1 MTPDDATLHGS
12 RVLVT
17 GASRGYGAAI
27 ARALAARGA
36 RLLLT
41 ATQEARLTRVADDC
55 RAAGAD
61 TTALEL
67 DLASPDSIDALAS
80 ALAATVPRLEGVVLN
95 AGVLGP
101 TGPLD
106 ACDPDQVAHAVQ
118 ADMLG
123 QARLLSRLSP
133 LIADG
138 AGVVLVT
145 SGAAGRPGYAGYAL
159 GKAGLEALGLM
170 LRDEWAHR
178 GIRVVAIN
186 PGPVRT
192 DMRAQAH
199 PQEDPATVPPPS
211 ERVAPVLAVLAG
223 EDPGPRVQAAEWGL
237 S

>member
-41 ATQEARLTRVADDC
+41 ATQEGRLARVADDC

-67 DLASPDSIDALAS
+67 DLASPHSIDALAD
-80 ALAATVPRLEGVVLN
+80 AVAATVPRLEGVVMN

-101 TGPLD
+101 AGPLD

-118 ADMLG
+118 VDMLG
-123 QARLLSRLSP
+123 QARLLTRLSP
-133 LIADG
+133 VIADG

-170 LRDEWAHR
+170 LREEWAHR

-237 S
+237 A

>member
-1 MTPDDATLHGS
+1 MTPDDATLYGS

-41 ATQEARLTRVADDC
+41 ATQESRLVRVADDC

-61 TTALEL
+61 TTAMTLHL
-67 DLASPDSIDALAS
+67 SSPDSIDALAT
-80 ALAATVPRLEGVVLN
+80 AVAAAVPRLEGVVMN

-106 ACDPDQVAHAVQ
+106 ACDPDQVARAIQV
-118 ADMLG
+118 DMLG
-123 QARLLSRLSP
+123 QARLLTRLSP
-133 LIADG
+133 VIADG

-170 LRDEWAHR
+170 LREEWAHR

>member
-1 MTPDDATLHGS
+1 MAADGANLDGS

-17 GASRGYGAAI
+17 GASRGYGAAV

-36 RLLLT
+36 RLLVT
-41 ATQEARLTRVADDC
+41 ATDAAHLTRVVDDC
-55 RAAGAD
+55 HAVGCECTPLA
-61 TTALEL
+61 L
-67 DLASPDSIDALAS
+67 DLSQPGSIDDLAT
-80 ALAATVPRLEGVVLN
+80 AVAAEVPRLEGAVLN

-106 ACDPDQVAHAVQ
+106 RADPDAIRRAIEVDFTGQV
-118 ADMLG
+118 
-123 QARLLSRLSP
+123 RLLQRLSP
-133 LIADG
+133 LLADR

-145 SGAAGRPGYAGYAL
+145 SGAAARPGYGAYAL

-170 LRDEWAHR
+170 LRDEWADR
-178 GIRVVAIN
+178 GIRVVAVN

-199 PQEDPATVPPPS
+199 PAEDPATVPPPS

-223 EDPGPRVQAAEWGL
+223 DDPGARVQAAEWGL

>member
-27 ARALAARGA
+27 SRALAACGA

-41 ATQEARLTRVADDC
+41 ATQEGRLARVADDC

-61 TTALEL
+61 TTTLEL
-67 DLASPDSIDALAS
+67 DLASPDSIDALAT
-80 ALAATVPRLEGVVLN
+80 AVAAAVPRLEGVVMN

-106 ACDPDQVAHAVQ
+106 ACDPDQVARAIQV
-118 ADMLG
+118 DMLG
-123 QARLLSRLSP
+123 QARLLTRLSP
-133 LIADG
+133 VIADG

-159 GKAGLEALGLM
+159 GKAGVEALGLM
-170 LRDEWAHR
+170 LREEWAHR

-199 PQEDPATVPPPS
+199 PEEDPATVPPPS

>member
-41 ATQEARLTRVADDC
+41 ATQEGRLARVADDC
-55 RAAGAD
+55 RAAGAE

-67 DLASPDSIDALAS
+67 DLASSDSIDGLAH
-80 ALAATVPRLEGVVLN
+80 AVAATVPRLEGVVMN

-106 ACDPDQVAHAVQ
+106 ACDPDQVARAIQV
-118 ADMLG
+118 DMLG
-123 QARLLSRLSP
+123 QARLLARLSP
-133 LIADG
+133 VIADG

-145 SGAAGRPGYAGYAL
+145 SGAAARPGYAGYAL

-170 LRDEWAHR
+170 LRGEWAHR

-199 PQEDPATVPPPS
+199 PEEDPATVPPPS

-237 S
+237 A

>member
-1 MTPDDATLHGS
+1 MDADGAALDGS

-41 ATQEARLTRVADDC
+41 ATATGRLTRVADDC
-55 RAAGAD
+55 RAAGAQV
-61 TTALEL
+61 TPIAL
-67 DLASPDSIDALAS
+67 DLASAESIDA
-80 ALAATVPRLEGVVLN
+80 AAEVVAAHVPRLEGVVMN

-106 ACDPDQVAHAVQ
+106 SCDPDAVAWAIQV
-118 ADMLG
+118 DMAG
-123 QARLLSRLSP
+123 QVRLLQRLSP
-133 LIADG
+133 VLADG
-138 AGVVLVT
+138 SGVVLVT
-145 SGAAGRPGYAGYAL
+145 SGAAARPGYGGYAL

-170 LRDEWAHR
+170 LRDEWAPR

-192 DMRAQAH
+192 EMRAQAH
-199 PQEDPATVPPPS
+199 PAEDPATVPPPA

-223 EDPGPRVQAAEWGL
+223 ADPGARVQASEWGL

>member
-41 ATQEARLTRVADDC
+41 ATQESRLVRVADDC

-61 TTALEL
+61 TTAMTLHL
-67 DLASPDSIDALAS
+67 SSPDSIDALAT
-80 ALAATVPRLEGVVLN
+80 AVAAAVPRLEGVVMN

-106 ACDPDQVAHAVQ
+106 ACDPDQVAEAIQV
-118 ADMLG
+118 DMLG
-123 QARLLSRLSP
+123 QARLLTRLSP
-133 LIADG
+133 VIADG

-170 LRDEWAHR
+170 LREEWAHR

>member
-41 ATQEARLTRVADDC
+41 ATQESRLVRVADDC

-61 TTALEL
+61 TTAMTLHL
-67 DLASPDSIDALAS
+67 SSPDSIDALAT
-80 ALAATVPRLEGVVLN
+80 AVAAAVPRLEGVVMN

-106 ACDPDQVAHAVQ
+106 ACDPDQVAEAIQV
-118 ADMLG
+118 DMLG
-123 QARLLSRLSP
+123 QARLLTRLSP
-133 LIADG
+133 VIADG

-159 GKAGLEALGLM
+159 GKAGLEALCLM
-170 LRDEWAHR
+170 LREEWAHR

>member
-36 RLLLT
+36 RLLVT
-41 ATQEARLTRVADDC
+41 ATQEGRLARVADDC

-67 DLASPDSIDALAS
+67 DLASDGSIDALAD
-80 ALAATVPRLEGVVLN
+80 ALAATVPRLEGVVMN

-106 ACDPDQVAHAVQ
+106 ACDPDQVARAIQV
-118 ADMLG
+118 DMLG
-123 QARLLSRLSP
+123 QARLLTRLSP
-133 LIADG
+133 MLADG

-145 SGAAGRPGYAGYAL
+145 SGAAARPGYAGYAL

-170 LRDEWAHR
+170 LREEWAHR

-199 PQEDPATVPPPS
+199 PEEDPATVPPPS

-223 EDPGPRVQAAEWGL
+223 EDPGLRVQAAEWGL
-237 S
+237 A

>member
-41 ATQEARLTRVADDC
+41 ATQESRLVRVADDC

-61 TTALEL
+61 TTAMTLHL
-67 DLASPDSIDALAS
+67 SSPDSIDALAT
-80 ALAATVPRLEGVVLN
+80 AVAAAVPRLEGVVMN

-106 ACDPDQVAHAVQ
+106 ACDPDQVAEAIQV
-118 ADMLG
+118 DMLG
-123 QARLLSRLSP
+123 QARLLTRLSP
-133 LIADG
+133 VIVDG

-170 LRDEWAHR
+170 LREEWAHR

>member
-1 MTPDDATLHGS
+1 MAADGANLDGS

-17 GASRGYGAAI
+17 GASRGYGAAV

-36 RLLLT
+36 RLLVT
-41 ATQEARLTRVADDC
+41 ATDTAHLTRVTDDC
-55 RAAGAD
+55 RAAGCEC
-61 TTALEL
+61 TPLPL
-67 DLASPDSIDALAS
+67 DLAQPESIDH
-80 ALAATVPRLEGVVLN
+80 LAAAIAAEVPRLEGAVLN

-101 TGPLD
+101 IGPLGS
-106 ACDPDQVAHAVQ
+106 ADPEAIRRAIDVDFTGQV
-118 ADMLG
+118 
-123 QARLLSRLSP
+123 RLLQRISP
-133 LIADG
+133 LLADR

-145 SGAAGRPGYAGYAL
+145 SGAAGRPGYGAYAL

-170 LRDEWAHR
+170 LRDEWADR
-178 GIRVVAIN
+178 GIRGVAVN

-199 PQEDPATVPPPS
+199 PAEDPATVPPPS

-223 EDPGPRVQAAEWGL
+223 DDPGPRVQAAEWGL

>member
-36 RLLLT
+36 RLLVT
-41 ATQEARLTRVADDC
+41 ATQEGRLARVADDC

-67 DLASPDSIDALAS
+67 DLASPDSIDALAT
-80 ALAATVPRLEGVVLN
+80 AVAATVPRLEGVVMN

-106 ACDPDQVAHAVQ
+106 ACDPDQVAEAVQ
-118 ADMLG
+118 VDMLG
-123 QARLLSRLSP
+123 QARLLTRLSP
-133 LIADG
+133 VLADG

-145 SGAAGRPGYAGYAL
+145 SGAAARPGYAGYAL

-170 LRDEWAHR
+170 LREEWAHR

-199 PQEDPATVPPPS
+199 PEEDPATVPPPS

-237 S
+237 A

>member
-1 MTPDDATLHGS
+1 MTADDATLDGS

-27 ARALAARGA
+27 ARVLAARGA
-36 RLLLT
+36 RLILT
-41 ATQEARLTRVADDC
+41 ATDPPRLSRVVDDC
-55 RAAGAD
+55 RAAGAQV
-61 TTALEL
+61 TPLGL
-67 DLASPDSIDALAS
+67 DLASATSIDACAR
-80 ALAATVPRLEGVVLN
+80 AVAAEVPRLDGVVMN

-106 ACDPDQVAHAVQ
+106 SCDPDDVAGAMQV
-118 ADMLG
+118 DMIG
-123 QARLLSRLSP
+123 QVRLLQRLSP
-133 LIADG
+133 VIADH

-145 SGAAGRPGYAGYAL
+145 SGAAGRAGYAGYAL

-170 LRDEWAHR
+170 LRDEWAPR
-178 GIRVVAIN
+178 GIRVVAVN

-199 PQEDPATVPPPS
+199 PEEDPATVPPPA

>member
-36 RLLLT
+36 RLLVT
-41 ATQEARLTRVADDC
+41 ATQEGRLARVANDC

-67 DLASPDSIDALAS
+67 DLASDGSIDALAD
-80 ALAATVPRLEGVVLN
+80 AVAATVPRLEGVVMN

-106 ACDPDQVAHAVQ
+106 ACDPDQVARAIQV
-118 ADMLG
+118 DMLG
-123 QARLLSRLSP
+123 QARLLTRLSP
-133 LIADG
+133 VLADG

-145 SGAAGRPGYAGYAL
+145 SGAAARPGYAGYAL

-170 LRDEWAHR
+170 LREEWAHR

-199 PQEDPATVPPPS
+199 PEEDPATVPPPS

-237 S
+237 A

>member
-1 MTPDDATLHGS
+1 MTADGATLDGA

-41 ATQEARLTRVADDC
+41 ATQGGRLARVADDC
-55 RAAGAD
+55 RVAGAD
-61 TTALEL
+61 TTAMEL
-67 DLASPDSIDALAS
+67 DLASPGSIDALAHS
-80 ALAATVPRLEGVVLN
+80 VAATVPRLEGVVMN

-106 ACDPDQVAHAVQ
+106 ACDPDQVAHAIQVG
-118 ADMLG
+118 MLG
-123 QARLLSRLSP
+123 QARLLTRLSP
-133 LIADG
+133 VIADG

-145 SGAAGRPGYAGYAL
+145 SGAAARPGYAGYAL

-170 LRDEWAHR
+170 LREEWANR

-199 PQEDPATVPPPS
+199 PGEDPATVPPPS

>member
-1 MTPDDATLHGS
+1 MAQDDATLDGS

-41 ATQEARLTRVADDC
+41 ATDPGHLARVAADC
-55 RAAGAD
+55 RASGAQV
-61 TTALEL
+61 TTLAL
-67 DLASPDSIDALAS
+67 DLASPESIDAVAD
-80 ALAATVPRLEGVVLN
+80 AVAAEVPRLEGVVMN

-106 ACDPDQVAHAVQ
+106 SCDPDGVAHAIQV
-118 ADMLG
+118 DMAG
-123 QARLLSRLSP
+123 QVRLLQRLSP
-133 LIADG
+133 VVADR

-178 GIRVVAIN
+178 GIRVTCIN

-199 PQEDPATVPPPS
+199 PGEDPATVPPPA
-211 ERVAPVLAVLAG
+211 ERVAPVLAVLQG
-223 EDPGPRVQAAEWGL
+223 HDPGPRVQAAEWGL

>member
-1 MTPDDATLHGS
+1 MTADDATLDGS

-36 RLLLT
+36 RLVLT
-41 ATQEARLTRVADDC
+41 ATDPSRLARVADDC
-55 RAAGAD
+55 RAAGAQV
-61 TTALEL
+61 TTLGL
-67 DLASPDSIDALAS
+67 DLASADSVDA
-80 ALAATVPRLEGVVLN
+80 AAAAVAAELPRLEGLVLN

-106 ACDPDQVAHAVQ
+106 SCDPDDVAHAMQV
-118 ADMLG
+118 DMIG
-123 QARLLSRLSP
+123 QVRLLQRLSP
-133 LIADG
+133 VIAER

-170 LRDEWAHR
+170 LREEWAPR
-178 GIRVVAIN
+178 GIRVVAVN

-199 PQEDPATVPPPS
+199 PAEDPATVPSPA
-211 ERVAPVLAVLAG
+211 ERIAPVLAVLAG
-223 EDPGPRVQAAEWGL
+223 DDPGPRVQAAEWGL